1 MGQFSQLVVSDV
13 ARFDGTAGSVTA
25 DYSAVQTNTE
35 LIAAPGADTAIYLTD
50 IIISAGAAGTVK
62 LVRNTASPS
71 DVISPL
77 TFADNGGAVINLQT
91 PIKVTDNQNV
101 GVTSTTSDNFS
112 VTLSYFVK

>member
-1 MGQFSQLVVSDV
+1 MPQFSQQVN
-13 ARFDGTAGSVTA
+13 FDTLAYNGTAGSVTA

-35 LIAAPGADTAIYLTD
+35 LIAAPGASKAIYLTD

-62 LVRNTASPS
+62 IVRNTASAA

-77 TFADNGGAVINLQT
+77 TFADNGGAVISLQT

>member
-13 ARFDGTAGSVTA
+13 ARFDGAAGSVTA

-35 LIAAPGADTAIYLTD
+35 LIAAPGASKAVYLTD

-62 LVRNTASPS
+62 IVRNTASAA

-77 TFADNGGAVINLQT
+77 TLAANGGAVINLQT
-91 PIKVTDNQNV
+91 PIKITDNQNV

>member
-62 LVRNTASPS
+62 IVRNTASAA

-77 TFADNGGAVINLQT
+77 TLAANGGAVINLQT
-91 PIKVTDNQNV
+91 PIKITDNQNV
-101 GVTSTTSDNFS
+101 GITTTTTDDLS
-112 VTLSYFVK
+112 VTLSYFIK

>member
-1 MGQFSQLVVSDV
+1 MPQFSQQVN
-13 ARFDGTAGSVTA
+13 FDTLAYNGTAGNVTA

-35 LIAAPGADTAIYLTD
+35 LIAAPGASKAIYLTD

-62 LVRNTASPS
+62 IVRNTASAA

-77 TFADNGGAVINLQT
+77 TLADNGGAVINLQT
-91 PIKVTDNQNV
+91 PIKITDNQNI

>member
-1 MGQFSQLVVSDV
+1 MGQFSQLVIADV

-50 IIISAGAAGTVK
+50 IIISAGAAGTAK
-62 LVRNTASPS
+62 IVRNTASAA

-77 TFADNGGAVINLQT
+77 TLAANGGAVINLQT
-91 PIKVTDNQNV
+91 PIKITDNQNV
-101 GVTSTTSDNFS
+101 GITTTTTDDLSI
-112 VTLSYFVK
+112 TLSYFVK